1 MKDEY
6 TNVSKAFQVKSIFIA
21 LCIAMKWPILISL
34 ILLPVLLFGQEDTKP
49 MKSTLSGYI
58 KDKNGEVLIG
68 ANIYVEELETGTS
81 TNNYGFYS
89 LSLNHA
95 SYHITWSFIGYKSQT
110 IIVEIHDNLVL
121 NIELVAQAEELG
133 TVRIESDRPS
143 QLRMLR
149 MSSMQISPETIS
161 KIPSLA
167 GEADLIKAIE
177 LLPGIQP
184 AGEGLSNFVVRGGN
198 YDQNLIILDEAIVYN
213 PSHLL
218 GFFSIFNPDVI
229 KSAKIYKGDFPAKFG
244 GRLSSLL
251 EVNMKDGNNSHFSG
265 SGGIGTVASR
275 ITLEIPIFNKKG
287 SVLISGRRSYIDIYL
302 PLSKDEDVK
311 NNNIYF
317 YDSYLKANYQINK
330 KNKIFISSYFGRD
343 LFKYRN
349 EYYVNWGNIT
359 GTLRWNHLFSP
370 RMFSNL
376 SIVYSRYDYRLGQT
390 ADLTGVEWNSS
401 LSDIRLKYDFTWY
414 LNPKN
419 TVKFGLSSSYNSF
432 EPGYIIAGS
441 EASVFNDFSIPSAH
455 TFEHSI
461 YMSNE
466 QKIGSLLALSYG
478 LRGSLFQN
486 VGEATIYNFNENFE
500 KVDSSYYPKGELF
513 NSYWGFE
520 PRLGLKIILSSKS
533 ALKAS
538 YSHTIQYL
546 HLISNTSTGTPLDVW
561 IPSDPNIKPQK
572 ADQYALGF
580 FRSILHDKMEFSCE
594 LYYKKMKNQ
603 IDYKNHADLILNPEL
618 TGELR
623 FGEMES
629 YGIEFLF
636 QKTTGKWQG
645 MASYTL
651 AKTNKLFSDINSG
664 RAFPA
669 GYDRRH
675 DLSLLCS
682 YEAGSRWRFSATWVY
697 QSSPPLTLPLGR
709 YIFGNVVLPQYS
721 ERNAYRL
728 YAYHRLDL
736 SATLKSKQ
744 RTDRKIHGELN
755 FSIYNVYNR
764 KNPWFIYFQ
773 ADDDQ
778 PLVTEAYKLYL
789 FPIIPSVSYNFK
801 F

>member
-1 MKDEY
+1 
-6 TNVSKAFQVKSIFIA
+6 
-21 LCIAMKWPILISL
+21 MKWPILISL

-49 MKSTLSGYI
+49 KKSTLSGYT

-68 ANIYVEELETGTS
+68 ANIYIEELATGTS

-89 LSLNHA
+89 LNLDHGT
-95 SYHITWSFIGYKSQT
+95 YHITWSFIGYKSQT
-110 IIVEIHDNLVL
+110 RVVEIHDNQAL

-149 MSSMQISPETIS
+149 MSSIQISSETIS

-251 EVNMKDGNNSHFSG
+251 EVNMKDGNSSYFSG
-265 SGGIGTVASR
+265 SGGIGTIASR
-275 ITLEIPIFNKKG
+275 ITLEIPILKNKG

-343 LFKYRN
+343 VFKYRN

-359 GTLRWNHLFSP
+359 GTVRWNHLFSP
-370 RMFSNL
+370 RLFSNL

-401 LSDIRLKYDFTWY
+401 LSDIRLKYDFSWY

-419 TVKFGLSSSYNSF
+419 TIKFGLSSSTNTF

-461 YMSNE
+461 YLSNE

-500 KVDSSYYPKGELF
+500 KVDSSFYPKGELF

-580 FRSILHDKMEFSCE
+580 FRSILQDKMEFSCE

-636 QKTTGKWQG
+636 QKNTGKWQG

-651 AKTNKLFSDINSG
+651 AKTNKLFPDINEG

-675 DLSLLCS
+675 DLSLLGS

-728 YAYHRLDL
+728 YSYHRLDL

-773 ADDDQ
+773 ADNDQ

>member
-1 MKDEY
+1 
-6 TNVSKAFQVKSIFIA
+6 
-21 LCIAMKWPILISL
+21 MKWTIIILFLL
-34 ILLPVLLFGQEDTKP
+34 IPVSLFGQEAMKP
-49 MKSTLSGYI
+49 GKSALSGYI

-68 ANIYVEELETGTS
+68 AHIYIEELESGSS

-89 LSLNHA
+89 LNLDHG
-95 SYHITWSFIGYKSQT
+95 SYHITWSFVGYKSQSRM
-110 IIVEIHDNLVL
+110 VEIYENTVL
-121 NIELVAQAEELG
+121 NIDLMTQVEEIS
-133 TVRIESDRPS
+133 TVQIKGNMSS

-149 MSSMQISPETIS
+149 MSSIQISPQTIRNM
-161 KIPSLA
+161 PSLA

-177 LLPGIQP
+177 MLPGIQ
-184 AGEGLSNFVVRGGN
+184 ATGEGLSNFVVRGGN

-229 KSAKIYKGDFPAKFG
+229 KSAKIYKGDFPSKFG

-251 EVNMKDGNNSHFSG
+251 EVNMKDGNSSHFSG

-275 ITLEIPIFNKKG
+275 ITLELPILKNKG

-317 YDSYLKANYQINK
+317 YDTYLKVNYQINK
-330 KNKIFISSYFGRD
+330 KNKIFISSYLGRD
-343 LFKYRN
+343 VFKYRN

-359 GTLRWNHLFSP
+359 GSVRWNHLFSP
-370 RMFSNL
+370 RIFSNL
-376 SIVYSRYDYRLGQT
+376 SLIYSSYDYRLGQT
-390 ADLTGVEWNSS
+390 AELTGVEWNSA
-401 LSDIRLKYDFTWY
+401 LSDLRLKYDFSWY
-414 LNPKN
+414 INPDN
-419 TVKFGLSSSYNSF
+419 TIKFGISSSSNSF
-432 EPGYIIAGS
+432 DPGYIISGG
-441 EASVFNDFSIPSAH
+441 ETSVFNDFSIPSAR
-455 TFEHSI
+455 TFEQSI

-466 QKIGSLLALSYG
+466 QKIGSQLALSYG
-478 LRGSLFQN
+478 LRATLFQN
-486 VGEATIYNFNENFE
+486 VGEATVYNFNDNFE
-500 KVDSSYYPKGELF
+500 KTDSSYYPKGELF

-520 PRLGLKIILSSKS
+520 PRLGLKYILSSNS
-533 ALKAS
+533 AFKAS
-538 YSHTIQYL
+538 YSHTIQFI

-572 ADQYALGF
+572 ADQFALGF
-580 FRSILHDKMEFSCE
+580 FQNIMNEKIEFSFE
-594 LYYKKMKNQ
+594 VYYKKMNNQ
-603 IDYKNHADLILNPEL
+603 IDYKDHADLILNPEL

-629 YGIEFLF
+629 YGIEFLL
-636 QKTTGKWQG
+636 QKKTGKWQG

-651 AKTNKLFSDINSG
+651 SKTDKIFPDINEG
-664 RAFPA
+664 KPFPA
-669 GYDRRH
+669 GFDRRH
-675 DLSLLCS
+675 DFSILGS
-682 YEAGSRWRFSATWVY
+682 YETAKRWRFSATWVY

-744 RTDRKIHGELN
+744 RSDKKIHGELN

-764 KNPWFIYFQ
+764 KNAWFVYFQ
-773 ADDDQ
+773 ANEDQ
-778 PLVTEAYKLYL
+778 PLVTGAYKLYL

>member
-1 MKDEY
+1 
-6 TNVSKAFQVKSIFIA
+6 
-21 LCIAMKWPILISL
+21 MKWSII
-34 ILLPVLLFGQEDTKP
+34 ILLTLIPVFLFGQETISP
-49 MKSTLSGYI
+49 GKSVISGYV
-58 KDKNGEVLIG
+58 KDEYGEVLIG
-68 ANIYVEELETGTS
+68 AHIYIKELKTGSS

-89 LSLNHA
+89 LNLNHG
-95 SYHITWSFIGYKSQT
+95 SYHITWSFIGFKSQSR
-110 IIVEIHDNLVL
+110 IVEINNNMELS
-121 NIELVAQAEELG
+121 IELVAQTEELG
-133 TVRIESDRPS
+133 TVQIESNRYS

-149 MSSMQISPETIS
+149 MSSIQISPQTIN

-177 LLPGIQP
+177 LFPGIQP

-229 KSAKIYKGDFPAKFG
+229 KSARIYKGDFPAKFG

-251 EVNMKDGNNSHFSG
+251 EVNMKDGNSSQFSG

-275 ITLEIPIFNKKG
+275 ITLEIPILKNKG

-330 KNKIFISSYFGRD
+330 NNKIFISSYFGRD

-359 GTLRWNHLFSP
+359 GTVRWNHLFSP
-370 RMFSNL
+370 RVFSNL

-401 LSDIRLKYDFTWY
+401 LSDIRLKYDFSWY

-419 TVKFGLSSSYNSF
+419 TVKFGLSSSSNTF

-441 EASVFNDFSIPSAH
+441 ETSVFNDFSIPSAH
-455 TFEHSI
+455 TLKHSI
-461 YMSNE
+461 YLSNE
-466 QKIGSLLALSYG
+466 QEIGSRLALSYG

-486 VGEATIYNFNENFE
+486 IGEATIYNFNDNFE
-500 KVDSSYYPKGELF
+500 KIDSSFYPQGKLF

-520 PRLGLKIILSSKS
+520 PRLGLKIVLSSTS

-561 IPSDPNIKPQK
+561 IPSDPNIKPQS
-572 ADQYALGF
+572 ADQLALGF
-580 FRSILHDKMEFSCE
+580 FRSILQDKMEFSFE
-594 LYYKKMKNQ
+594 VYYKKMKNQ

-636 QKTTGKWQG
+636 QKKTGKWQG
-645 MASYTL
+645 MVSYTL
-651 AKTNKLFSDINSG
+651 AKAVKMFPDINDG

-669 GYDRRH
+669 GHDRRH
-675 DLSLLCS
+675 DFSLLSS
-682 YEAGSRWRFSATWVY
+682 YETGTRWRFSATWVY
-697 QSSPPLTLPLGR
+697 LSSPPVTLPLGR

-728 YAYHRLDL
+728 FAYHRLDL

-744 RTDRKIHGELN
+744 RTDKKIHGELN

-764 KNPWFIYFQ
+764 KNAWFIYFQ
-773 ADDDQ
+773 ADENQ